1 MSSLSRREFLSAI
14 AAASAAGMLPRI
26 GTAADP
32 YDLPFSGDLRIL
44 HFTDCHAQ
52 LLPLHFREPDTNL
65 GIGPAFGKP
74 PHLVGNAFLEHFGI
88 APGSRE
94 AYAFTC
100 RDFATLAGQYGRLG
114 GFAHLATLVRRLREQ
129 AGPGRSL
136 LLDGGDTWQGSGTS
150 LWTHGA
156 DMVEA
161 CNLLGVDVM
170 TGHWE
175 FTYGEEGV
183 RENLEKLSA
192 EFVAQNIFLTE
203 EALFDEK
210 PAHDEDTGHAFPP
223 YTIREQAGH
232 RIAVIGQAFPYT
244 PVANP
249 ARFVPNWRYGVQERP
264 LQTLVDQIRERHKP
278 ALVVLLSHNG
288 MDVDLKLASR
298 IRGLDAVFG
307 GHTHD
312 GVPRAIAVANP
323 GGRTWVTNAGSNGKF
338 LGVMDFRIRLGQPPE
353 MQYRLLPV
361 FSDLLP
367 ADEQMSQLI
376 AKVRA
381 PYLERLSEPLGVA
394 QETLYRRG
402 NFNGTFDELICAALL
417 EHYDAEIAFSPG
429 FRWGVSVLPGE
440 TITMDT
446 LLTQT
451 ATTYPETYM
460 NETSGEM
467 IHAILEDVADNMFH
481 EDPYRQQ
488 GGDMVR
494 VRGLEYTLDPVA
506 PVGQRI
512 RDLRTALGPLDPKRN
527 YKLTGWGV
535 VGQVA
540 PGPAIWDVVQGWL
553 RRQDGAV
560 GLEASTPRLVNVGKN
575 PGIA

>member
-338 LGVMDFRIRLGQPPE
+338 LGVMDFRIRSGQPPE

-376 AKVRA
+376 AKIRA
-381 PYLERLSEPLGVA
+381 PYLERLSKPLGVA

>member
-175 FTYGEEGV
+175 FTYGEEKV

-264 LQTLVDQIRERHKP
+264 LQTLVDRIRERHKP

-338 LGVMDFRIRLGQPPE
+338 LGVMDFRIRSGQPPE

>member
-183 RENLEKLSA
+183 RENLEKLS
-192 EFVAQNIFLTE
+192 
-203 EALFDEK
+203 
-210 PAHDEDTGHAFPP
+210 G
-223 YTIREQAGH
+223 
-232 RIAVIGQAFPYT
+232 
-244 PVANP
+244 
-249 ARFVPNWRYGVQERP
+249 
-264 LQTLVDQIRERHKP
+264 
-278 ALVVLLSHNG
+278 
-288 MDVDLKLASR
+288 
-298 IRGLDAVFG
+298 
-307 GHTHD
+307 
-312 GVPRAIAVANP
+312 
-323 GGRTWVTNAGSNGKF
+323 
-338 LGVMDFRIRLGQPPE
+338 
-353 MQYRLLPV
+353 
-361 FSDLLP
+361 
-367 ADEQMSQLI
+367 
-376 AKVRA
+376 
-381 PYLERLSEPLGVA
+381 
-394 QETLYRRG
+394 
-402 NFNGTFDELICAALL
+402 
-417 EHYDAEIAFSPG
+417 
-429 FRWGVSVLPGE
+429 
-440 TITMDT
+440 
-446 LLTQT
+446 
-451 ATTYPETYM
+451 
-460 NETSGEM
+460 
-467 IHAILEDVADNMFH
+467 
-481 EDPYRQQ
+481 
-488 GGDMVR
+488 R
-494 VRGLEYTLDPVA
+494 VRRPEHLPDRGGPV
-506 PVGQRI
+506 
-512 RDLRTALGPLDPKRN
+512 
-527 YKLTGWGV
+527 
-535 VGQVA
+535 
-540 PGPAIWDVVQGWL
+540 
-553 RRQDGAV
+553 RRETRA
-560 GLEASTPRLVNVGKN
+560 R
-575 PGIA
+575 

>member
-338 LGVMDFRIRLGQPPE
+338 LGVMDFRIRSGQPPE

-376 AKVRA
+376 AKIRA

>member
-338 LGVMDFRIRLGQPPE
+338 LGVMDFRIRLGQHPE

-560 GLEASTPRLVNVGKN
+560 GLETSTPRLVNVGKN

>member
-26 GTAADP
+26 STAADP

-338 LGVMDFRIRLGQPPE
+338 LGVMDFRIRSGQPPE

-560 GLEASTPRLVNVGKN
+560 GLETSTPRLVNVGKN

>member
-1 MSSLSRREFLSAI
+1 M
-14 AAASAAGMLPRI
+14 
-26 GTAADP
+26 
-32 YDLPFSGDLRIL
+32 
-44 HFTDCHAQ
+44 
-52 LLPLHFREPDTNL
+52 
-65 GIGPAFGKP
+65 
-74 PHLVGNAFLEHFGI
+74 
-88 APGSRE
+88 
-94 AYAFTC
+94 
-100 RDFATLAGQYGRLG
+100 
-114 GFAHLATLVRRLREQ
+114 
-129 AGPGRSL
+129 
-136 LLDGGDTWQGSGTS
+136 
-150 LWTHGA
+150 
-156 DMVEA
+156 
-161 CNLLGVDVM
+161 
-170 TGHWE
+170 
-175 FTYGEEGV
+175 
-183 RENLEKLSA
+183 
-192 EFVAQNIFLTE
+192 
-203 EALFDEK
+203 
-210 PAHDEDTGHAFPP
+210 
-223 YTIREQAGH
+223 
-232 RIAVIGQAFPYT
+232 
-244 PVANP
+244 
-249 ARFVPNWRYGVQERP
+249 QERP

-338 LGVMDFRIRLGQPPE
+338 LGVMDFRIRPGQPPE

-560 GLEASTPRLVNVGKN
+560 GLETSTPRLVNVGKN